1 MRLICQTSAL
11 NYSMCLSDKSPS
23 ETFTIQCVDQLD
35 SERQKPR
42 RETITAEKSTGESEI
57 IRLQHT
63 HRSGLRGKCECLYE
77 RGTILQISY
86 LRWSHSCVTLARS
99 FAHSSTK
106 KHHHHSFILSLCSF
120 NELFMTMNTKILS
133 IQTLFVN
140 EYSHIWFPRASIYQ
154 LMGISAGNN
163 DHLPCWE
170 EGWQFVHLS

>member
-42 RETITAEKSTGESEI
+42 RETITAVRSTEESKI

-63 HRSGLRGKCECLYE
+63 HRSGLGGKCECLYE

-106 KHHHHSFILSLCSF
+106 KHHHHHSFILSLCSF
-120 NELFMTMNTKILS
+120 NELFMTMNTQILS
-133 IQTLFVN
+133 YKH
-140 EYSHIWFPRASIYQ
+140 YSLMNTHIWFPRASIYQ